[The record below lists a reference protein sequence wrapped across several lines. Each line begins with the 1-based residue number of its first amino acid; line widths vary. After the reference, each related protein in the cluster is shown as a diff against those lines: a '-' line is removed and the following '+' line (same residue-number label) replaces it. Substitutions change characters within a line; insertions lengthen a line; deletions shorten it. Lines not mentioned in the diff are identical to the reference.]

1 MAKGSSDVRVRQ
13 GREDS
18 CFKSPRQVQSH
29 GKELIPTGL
38 SVFPK
43 EDKMETGVPGGKKRL
58 ICAPHCVGVRLRD
71 DQEGLVSCP
80 HTAGWWLLEIP
91 STSPPWSGVHKPPL
105 WPAGPRHASP
115 GGKIGLSTSL
125 PIPHHHPGGTGD
137 VLPWPVSSTV
147 FSPCLT
153 GSLGSSARPPLP

>member
-1 MAKGSSDVRVRQ
+1 MAKGVIRCEWVRQ

-43 EDKMETGVPGGKKRL
+43 RIRWKQGAPGGKKRL

-71 DQEGLVSCP
+71 DQEDWFLCP

-105 WPAGPRHASP
+105 CQQGPGTLPVLGKNRTVHVPPHSSSSPRRHRRCPALAGQLH
-115 GGKIGLSTSL
+115 GVLTS
-125 PIPHHHPGGTGD
+125 
-137 VLPWPVSSTV
+137 V
-147 FSPCLT
+147 
-153 GSLGSSARPPLP
+153 